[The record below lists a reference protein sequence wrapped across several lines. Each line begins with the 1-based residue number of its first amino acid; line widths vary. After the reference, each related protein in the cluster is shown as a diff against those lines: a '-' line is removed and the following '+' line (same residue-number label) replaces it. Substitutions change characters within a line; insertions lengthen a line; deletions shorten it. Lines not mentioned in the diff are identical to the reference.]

1 MQNNKFQNY
10 NLISR
15 IETDNSIVEIYEQKE
30 KDLKVVRQNLTNL
43 YDVIF
48 DMARSA
54 EEKGIDVSNWFY
66 TEEQVQ
72 EMKKNPKYKFI

>member
-1 MQNNKFQNY
+1 MQNNKFENY

-15 IETDNSIVEIYEQKE
+15 IETENSIVEIYEEKE
-30 KDLKVVRQNLTNL
+30 KDIKVVRQNLTNL

-48 DMARSA
+48 SIARSA
-54 EEKGIDVSNWFY
+54 EEKGIDVSDWFY
-66 TEEQVQ
+66 TEEQIQ